1 MHELSLVRSLL
12 AQVREAASPHAD
24 AAVDEVVISIG
35 PLAGVEPLLFASAFE
50 SLTVNT
56 VYCGTRLVI
65 EKSPLRLNCQSC
77 GYEFE
82 TEQVDFACTACAS
95 VRTRVIAGD
104 GVILRRVVL
113 REWQPEEA
121 VPW

>member
-1 MHELSLVRSLL
+1 MHEYSLVRSLL

-24 AAVDEVVISIG
+24 EVVDEVVISIG
-35 PLAGVEPLLFASAFE
+35 LLAGVEPLLLASAFE
-50 SLTVNT
+50 FLSMNT
-56 VYCGTRLVI
+56 AYCRTRLVI
-65 EKSPLRLNCQSC
+65 ELSPLRLTCQSC

-82 TEQVDFACTACAS
+82 TEQVDFVCPACAS

-104 GVILRRVVL
+104 GVILRRLVL

-121 VPW
+121 VP